1 MGEVALSRDTISHY
15 SRVLTAPLSINRAHA
30 PPSSFFLER
39 RREEVLNERYDLSN
53 RPAAGVTM
61 DRGGNPS
68 ISWNSATRAAPDKKR
83 VEHLECARVDA
94 HRPYDFACG
103 GYVCEVV
110 HTSSRAGAVRSR
122 PVFSLVKALNGS

>member
-1 MGEVALSRDTISHY
+1 MIIPDACSLPHGVPWSTLCRADWVRNGSVLTTISGRSCAKSGHY
-15 SRVLTAPLSINRAHA
+15 KSLFAC
-30 PPSSFFLER
+30 
-39 RREEVLNERYDLSN
+39 

-83 VEHLECARVDA
+83 VEHLECAGVDA